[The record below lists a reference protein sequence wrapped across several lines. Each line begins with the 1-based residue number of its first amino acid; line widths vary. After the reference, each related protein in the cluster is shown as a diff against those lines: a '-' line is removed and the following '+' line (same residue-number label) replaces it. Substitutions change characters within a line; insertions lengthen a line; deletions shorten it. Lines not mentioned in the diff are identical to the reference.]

1 MWIRTYLTLGL
12 HVAAEYLGSCYSER
26 NIVKERGEEVKL

>member
-1 MWIRTYLTLGL
+1 MWIRTYLTLGRN
-12 HVAAEYLGSCYSER
+12 VAAEYLGSCYSER